1 MYTPSLTETIEN
13 PPPTSKPIG
22 GGNNATF
29 EPSSSTPFSPTEHAV
44 QLQYPPPESKSNPS
58 DTYISEQVP
67 VSKPVTAL
75 IEPPELKPAVAAS
88 GQPSSNSPPKTDI
101 KDPKS
106 LHLPHLHVPSM
117 FHDKSDPIHKVNE
130 YDVDGYKAEKAFLWS
145 CIGSL
150 CLCLFGCWC
159 IPWIPFVFVHTKY
172 SRATSARARRYS
184 QLAKIT
190 WIVILIS
197 LLSVLLLGILVA
209 IVVPSVYSVRHQK
222 V

>member
-1 MYTPSLTETIEN
+1 MYTPSITETIEN
-13 PPPTSKPIG
+13 PPPTSKPISG
-22 GGNNATF
+22 GSNATF

-130 YDVDGYKAEKAFLWS
+130 YDVDGIRQRRLIYGAVLDRFVYVCLDVGAFLGYLS
-145 CIGSL
+145 YLSIRN
-150 CLCLFGCWC
+150 
-159 IPWIPFVFVHTKY
+159 IPEQQV
-172 SRATSARARRYS
+172 
-184 QLAKIT
+184 LELED
-190 WIVILIS
+190 ILS
-197 LLSVLLLGILVA
+197 WLKLLGL
-209 IVVPSVYSVRHQK
+209 
-222 V
+222 